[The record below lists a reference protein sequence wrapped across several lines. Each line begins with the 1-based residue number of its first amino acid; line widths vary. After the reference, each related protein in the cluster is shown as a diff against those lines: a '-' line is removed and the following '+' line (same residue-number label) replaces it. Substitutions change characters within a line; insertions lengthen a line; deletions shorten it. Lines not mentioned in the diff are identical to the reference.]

1 MLVPENKKLLYMHIP
16 NLRKLYCAILEI
28 FKCTP
33 FSIFF
38 AKIDQCLNY
47 EKFTNVIPSPSKLSA
62 KPEIVL
68 ADVALL
74 F

>member
-1 MLVPENKKLLYMHIP
+1 MNLLYKCIT

-28 FKCTP
+28 FKCT
-33 FSIFF
+33 I
-38 AKIDQCLNY
+38 LNTFCQNWSMV
-47 EKFTNVIPSPSKLSA
+47 EHLHMLPPSPSKLFA

>member
-1 MLVPENKKLLYMHIP
+1 MLVPENKKLLYIHIP
-16 NLRKLYCAILEI
+16 NLRKLYCAILDI

-47 EKFTNVIPSPSKLSA
+47 EKFTNAIPSPSKLSA